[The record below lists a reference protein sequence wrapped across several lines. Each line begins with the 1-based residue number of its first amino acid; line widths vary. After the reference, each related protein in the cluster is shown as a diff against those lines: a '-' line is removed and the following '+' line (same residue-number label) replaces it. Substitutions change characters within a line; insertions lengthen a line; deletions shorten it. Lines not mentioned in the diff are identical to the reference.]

1 MGRIQLIT
9 IITSLAFLFYICRL
23 IIKNRLR
30 EEYSIVW
37 FLSTLILVIFSFYE
51 EGLNLLS
58 RLVGIAIPANLV
70 FAGSIF
76 AILIYLLHL
85 SVATSKL
92 QRQNKQMAQEI
103 ALMKKQINDIE
114 SKENINSLS

>member
-1 MGRIQLIT
+1 MNRIQIII
-9 IITSLAFLFYICRL
+9 IITSLSFLSYISKL

-51 EGLNLLS
+51 SGLLYLAH
-58 RLVGIAIPANLV
+58 LFGVILPANLV

-85 SVATSKL
+85 SVTASKL
-92 QRQNKQMAQEI
+92 HRQNKQMAQEI
-103 ALMKKQINDIE
+103 ALLSKKISDIE
-114 SKENINSLS
+114 NKEK

>member
-1 MGRIQLIT
+1 MIF
-9 IITSLAFLFYICRL
+9 TSLVFLFYISRL

-37 FLSTLILVIFSFYE
+37 LISTVFIVIFSFYE
-51 EGLNLLS
+51 EGLNRLALLF
-58 RLVGIAIPANLV
+58 GIAIPANLV

-85 SVATSKL
+85 SVTTSKL
-92 QRQNKQMAQEI
+92 QRQNKKMAQDI
-103 ALMKKQINDIE
+103 ALLNKKITDIT
-114 SKENINSLS
+114 SKPKN

>member
-1 MGRIQLIT
+1 MSRIQLIT
-9 IITSLAFLFYICRL
+9 IITSLGFLTYISRL

-37 FLSTLILVIFSFYE
+37 LASTLILLLFSFWE
-51 EGLNLLS
+51 NGLAIISKLM
-58 RLVGIAIPANLV
+58 GIAIPANLV
-70 FAGSIF
+70 FMASIF

-85 SVATSKL
+85 SVTTSKL

-103 ALMKKQINDIE
+103 ALLKQHITN
-114 SKENINSLS
+114 N